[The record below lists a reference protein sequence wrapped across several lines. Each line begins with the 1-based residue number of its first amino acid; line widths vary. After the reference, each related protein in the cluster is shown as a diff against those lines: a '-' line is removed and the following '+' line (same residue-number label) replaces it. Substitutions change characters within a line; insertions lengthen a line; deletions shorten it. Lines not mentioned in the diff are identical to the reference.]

1 MVLSACFEGVGRTS
15 FRTSPEFGEA
25 AEGFA
30 ALAGVLVSTFELATG
45 GAGRAVGGAVLVE
58 SAGGFAVGDAAGGA
72 TSVLDR
78 GASVRFD
85 GVVTLLVFFA
95 EVVAGPK
102 AG

>member
-95 EVVAGPK
+95 ELVAGPK